1 MSVLQ
6 KTLAVLLLI
15 LLGAAL
21 YGWWYTNQEDGSV
34 SRLGKPLQQADASV
48 VNQGTFLLAQRL
60 ASLAD
65 GPDEQRLAASTQR
78 LADHE
83 LDLAFTAALRRLEA
97 HPPELTAEARAVQGR
112 LDKSQKLLESDQ
124 ANVTRLT
131 ASLAQANDAQK
142 SRLQDQLD
150 LGSSQLELD
159 KDEVDEA
166 NEDLLQAGGNQH
178 QRVQTM
184 MQEHA
189 AAQAHSAPIAG
200 SAAAQPTNGAA
211 GGLVR
216 DMRQWLALHRK
227 QEWLLYAGAQAS
239 AYASYLGGEH
249 QKLAGKLQTLKDQMP
264 PLAAHEQA
272 EPATGRAAQ
281 APTGGRAAQAPTGGS
296 TAQAPT
302 GDGRAQAPAGAGATR
317 PSSGAGTVQAPTD
330 SASLA
335 RTTRRIAADQQR
347 LTLLDQRIAAL
358 EQLSGAYGNWNTLSR
373 AKSLAVLHGMLS
385 GVAVVVGTLLLLL
398 FLDRWLQ
405 RLLGRTRLD
414 RRQIE
419 TLRSVTRVAIQIVGV
434 LVIFVVIIGVPS
446 QLGTMIGLAGAGL
459 TVALKDF
466 IVAFIG
472 WLVLMG
478 RNGVRLG
485 DWVEIN
491 GVSGE
496 VVELGMFHTV
506 LLETGNWT
514 DTSHPTGRR
523 VTFTNSFAVEK
534 HYFNFSTSGQWL
546 WDELLVLVPFEKD
559 PNTVAE
565 AILKEVV
572 SATEKS
578 ITEAE
583 QEWGRAAP
591 ARRGAALSAAPG
603 VSLKPAVGGVEVSV
617 RYITRAS
624 ERFQLRARLF
634 QAAVRLLGRAAPQV
648 ASRD

>member
-6 KTLAVLLLI
+6 RILSVLLLL
-15 LLGAAL
+15 LLGAAV
-21 YGWWYTNQEDGSV
+21 YGWWYTNQADGAMV
-34 SRLGKPLQQADASV
+34 RPGKPLQQADAASE

-60 ASLAD
+60 ASFAD
-65 GPDEQRLAASTQR
+65 GPDEQRLAASAER

-97 HPPELTAEARAVQGR
+97 HPPELSAEARAVQDR
-112 LDKSQKLLESDQ
+112 LDKAQKLLEADE

-131 ASLAQANDAQK
+131 TAVTQANEAQK
-142 SRLQDQLD
+142 SHLQDQLD
-150 LGSSQLELD
+150 LAASQVELD

-178 QRVQTM
+178 QRVQMM

-189 AAQAHSAPIAG
+189 AAQAHAAPAS
-200 SAAAQPTNGAA
+200 SAAAQPGASGP

-216 DMRQWLALHRK
+216 DVRQWLALHRK
-227 QEWLLYAGAQAS
+227 QAWLLYAGAQAS
-239 AYASYLGGEH
+239 ANAANLNAEH
-249 QKLAGKLQTLKDQMP
+249 QKLAARLQTLKEESPRIAGHTPANPAEGVATQP
-264 PLAAHEQA
+264 AA
-272 EPATGRAAQ
+272 
-281 APTGGRAAQAPTGGS
+281 
-296 TAQAPT
+296 
-302 GDGRAQAPAGAGATR
+302 
-317 PSSGAGTVQAPTD
+317 D

-335 RTTRRIAADQQR
+335 RTTRRVAADQQR

-358 EQLSGAYGNWNTLSR
+358 SQLSGVYGNWSTTSG
-373 AKSLAVLHGMLS
+373 AKSLGVLHGILS
-385 GVAVVVGTLLLLL
+385 GVTVVVATLLLLL
-398 FLDRWLQ
+398 FLDGWLQ
-405 RLLGRTRLD
+405 HLLGRTKLD
-414 RRQIE
+414 RRQVE
-419 TLRSVTRVAIQIVGV
+419 TLRSVTRVAIQIIAV
-434 LVIFVVIIGVPS
+434 LIIFVIIVGMPS

-546 WDELLVLVPFEKD
+546 WDELLVLVPFDKD
-559 PNTVAE
+559 PNIIAE
-565 AILKEVV
+565 AILREVV
-572 SATEKS
+572 AATGTS
-578 ITEAE
+578 VAEAE

-591 ARRGAALSAAPG
+591 ARRSSALSAAPG

-634 QAAVRLLGRAAPQV
+634 QAAVQLLGKSAPPAVRATPG
-648 ASRD
+648 

>member
-6 KTLAVLLLI
+6 RTLAVLLLL
-15 LLGAAL
+15 LLGAAA
-21 YGWWYTNQEDGSV
+21 YGWWYTNQADGTV
-34 SRLGKPLQQADASV
+34 VRPGKPLQQADAATGI
-48 VNQGTFLLAQRL
+48 NQGTFLLAQRL
-60 ASLAD
+60 APYAD
-65 GPDEQRLAASTQR
+65 GPDEQRLAASAER

-97 HPPELTAEARAVQGR
+97 HPPELSSEARAIQDR
-112 LDKSQKLLESDQ
+112 LDKSQKLLEADQ
-124 ANVTRLT
+124 ASVTRLT
-131 ASLAQANDAQK
+131 AAVAQANEAQK

-150 LGSSQLELD
+150 LAASQVELD
-159 KDEVDEA
+159 KDEVDET

-178 QRVQTM
+178 QRVQMM

-189 AAQAHSAPIAG
+189 AAQTHSSPGANTAV
-200 SAAAQPTNGAA
+200 AQPAPSGV

-216 DMRQWLALHRK
+216 DIRQWLALRRK
-227 QEWLLYAGAQAS
+227 QGWLLYAGAQAS
-239 AYASYLGGEH
+239 TSASRLNDDHKRLAAQLETLKQQTPQLGGH
-249 QKLAGKLQTLKDQMP
+249 
-264 PLAAHEQA
+264 
-272 EPATGRAAQ
+272 
-281 APTGGRAAQAPTGGS
+281 
-296 TAQAPT
+296 
-302 GDGRAQAPAGAGATR
+302 APANATQGGASQPAE
-317 PSSGAGTVQAPTD
+317 D
-330 SASLA
+330 SASLVK
-335 RTTRRIAADQQR
+335 TTRRIAADQQR

-358 EQLSGAYGNWNTLSR
+358 SQLSGVYGNWTTVSES
-373 AKSLAVLHGMLS
+373 KSMAVLHGILS
-385 GVAVVVGTLLLLL
+385 GVAVVVATLLLLL

-414 RRQIE
+414 RRQVE
-419 TLRSVTRVAIQIVGV
+419 TLRSVTRVAIQILGV
-434 LVIFVVIIGVPS
+434 LIIFVVIVGMPS

-546 WDELLVLVPFEKD
+546 WDELLVLVPFDKD
-559 PNTVAE
+559 PNIIAE

-572 SATEKS
+572 AATEKGVA
-578 ITEAE
+578 EAE

-591 ARRGAALSAAPG
+591 ARRG
-603 VSLKPAVGGVEVSV
+603 
-617 RYITRAS
+617 
-624 ERFQLRARLF
+624 
-634 QAAVRLLGRAAPQV
+634 
-648 ASRD
+648 